1 MAKSI
6 AIEYFRRSR
15 HIDEKFIAQ
24 PRASDTQRHNISRN
38 IAGMEPSR
46 WWGDDRAILDDEEA
60 RRRLLDAAGRCIVR
74 RGNAQIRMAEVADE
88 AGVSRS
94 TVYRYFPNRDEVLL
108 GLMLARV
115 DTALGELVGS
125 LHHPDDPV
133 RSLPEIV
140 LARVESVAGN
150 PLNEALFAAESTAV
164 PAALELGSEPM
175 VELVLAHYG
184 PLLQRW
190 KEAGRLHADL
200 DPRAIV
206 QWLNTTT
213 LFLLAPAWRHRPA
226 ADKRQFVEQFLVR
239 ALVPQIRH

>member
-1 MAKSI
+1 
-6 AIEYFRRSR
+6 
-15 HIDEKFIAQ
+15 
-24 PRASDTQRHNISRN
+24 
-38 IAGMEPSR
+38 MEPSR

-94 TVYRYFPNRDEVLL
+94 TVYRYFSNRDEVVL

-115 DTALGELVGS
+115 DTALGDLVRS
-125 LHHPDDPV
+125 LRHPDDPV
-133 RSLPEIV
+133 RSLPEMV

-164 PAALELGSEPM
+164 PAALEMGSEPI
-175 VELVLAHYG
+175 VELLLAHYE

-190 KEAGRLHADL
+190 KRARRLYADL
-200 DPRAIV
+200 DPRSIV
-206 QWLNTTT
+206 EWIHTTT
-213 LFLLAPAWRHRPA
+213 LFLLAPSWRHRSA
-226 ADKRQFVEQFLVR
+226 TDKRKFVEQFLVR
-239 ALVPQIRH
+239 ALVP

>member
-1 MAKSI
+1 
-6 AIEYFRRSR
+6 
-15 HIDEKFIAQ
+15 
-24 PRASDTQRHNISRN
+24 
-38 IAGMEPSR
+38 MEPSR

-74 RGNAQIRMAEVADE
+74 RGNAQIRMAELADE

-125 LHHPDDPV
+125 LRHPDDPV
-133 RSLPEIV
+133 RSLPEMV

-164 PAALELGSEPM
+164 PAALQLGSEPM
-175 VELVLAHYG
+175 IELMLAHYG

-190 KEAGRLHADL
+190 KDAGNLYTDL
-200 DPRAIV
+200 DPRSIV
-206 QWLNTTT
+206 QWLSATT
-213 LFLLAPAWRHRPA
+213 LFLLSPAWRLRPV
-226 ADKRQFVEQFLVR
+226 ADKREFVEQFLVR